1 MSQYANFLDQLFDHG
16 RITFLGPNEPS
27 ENELKMGLDFVT
39 SFEASYRLELPATPP
54 TFSPESFQWAALNVY
69 RAAQLVVYRDV
80 PAADVETALSAPFEH
95 TRNASAD
102 YSVDLIFRFLPDLRG
117 FARSSS
123 THDPV
128 CQWID
133 QWCQQWPLSSVGI
146 DFSQTDT
153 DQDVTPVV
161 FDLSI
166 IPDDECLTQLYVDR
180 ILERQDQ
187 LRVDAPFVQA
197 QIRRTVGIYPELAN
211 QLRPPTLQTSSNDL
225 SNSDD

>member
-1 MSQYANFLDQLFDHG
+1 MSHYANFLDQLFDHG

-27 ENELKMGLDFVT
+27 ESELKMGLDFIT
-39 SFEASYRLELPATPP
+39 SFEAGYRLDLPSTPP
-54 TFSPESFQWAALNVY
+54 TFSPASFQWSALNVY

-80 PAADVETALSAPFEH
+80 PAEDVEMALSAPFELV
-95 TRNASAD
+95 RDASAD

-123 THDPV
+123 TDDPV

-153 DQDVTPVV
+153 HQVVTPVV

-166 IPDDECLTQLYVDR
+166 ISEDER
-180 ILERQDQ
+180 SPSESH
-187 LRVDAPFVQA
+187 
-197 QIRRTVGIYPELAN
+197 ELAAFGY
-211 QLRPPTLQTSSNDL
+211 SFES
-225 SNSDD
+225 